1 VGRPDWTGVEDFV
14 SNASFTL
21 LIPLASCNTA
31 VIPVMFDVMFD
42 NNTGENA
49 TLIPGELAV
58 ALYCEM
64 SHFYSSTL

>member
-1 VGRPDWTGVEDFV
+1 V

-21 LIPLASCNTA
+21 LFPLTSCNTA

-42 NNTGENA
+42 KNTGENA
-49 TLIPGELAV
+49 TLISDQLAV

-64 SHFYSSTL
+64 SRSYSSTL